1 MNNSN
6 IPELAI
12 IDGKVFIT
20 SRQITEDFDK
30 SHKNVIQ
37 NIETAQVSENFRKLN
52 FQLSEYSVE
61 GQSRKYKQYI
71 LTRNGFTMIAMGYR
85 DPKFMRFKEDYIAAF
100 DMMEEQ
106 LRNAQPTI
114 TATQLTAIRDEM
126 SNITRYMKHEGQSL
140 AQSLY
145 RKMKA
150 EFGYSKIEQM
160 PPEQYEQVLRW
171 LKPYQAVA
179 HKVYDITN
187 SIEREFISKVKEQS
201 NTPDELLLEM
211 NDKQLQLN

>member
-6 IPELAI
+6 IPELVI
-12 IDGKVFIT
+12 VDGKITVT
-20 SRQITEDFDK
+20 SRQIAEDFGK
-30 SHKNVIQ
+30 SHKHVIQ
-37 NIETAQVSENFRKLN
+37 DIETAQVPENFRKPN
-52 FQLSEYSVE
+52 FRLSEYTVE
-61 GQSRKYKQYI
+61 GQARKYKQYV
-71 LTRNGFTMIAMGYR
+71 LTRDAFTLIAMGYTG
-85 DPKFMRFKEDYIAAF
+85 KKAMQFKLAYIEAFNLMED
-100 DMMEEQ
+100 E

-140 AQSLY
+140 AQNLY

-160 PPEQYEQVLRW
+160 PPAQYEQVMNW

-187 SIEREFISKVKEQS
+187 SIEREFINKVKEQGNDS
-201 NTPDELLLEM
+201 AELLLEM